1 MDIPRVSD
9 LSDKKKK
16 LLRLIMD
23 GKEETEDQKIPPRKD
38 TTSEPPLSHV
48 QERMWFLSQLA
59 TPYPNN
65 LPSAVRLKGT
75 LDIPA
80 LQKAFNAVIQ
90 RHEALRTT
98 FPVISGTPVQR
109 IAKEVSIPIPVTGL
123 DHLPDGG
130 REAAFYQEA

>member
-23 GKEETEDQKIPPRKD
+23 GGEETADQKIDARSD

-80 LQKAFNAVIQ
+80 LQK
-90 RHEALRTT
+90 
-98 FPVISGTPVQR
+98 
-109 IAKEVSIPIPVTGL
+109 
-123 DHLPDGG
+123 
-130 REAAFYQEA
+130 